1 MFRERVDLYRQL
13 EENRD
18 SRVIAYI
25 TGDRRQL
32 ETKIHSEALDFFIH
46 HLDNI
51 GNVNRL
57 SLILYTRG
65 GDTLASWSIANLIR
79 QFCDNFEV
87 IIPAIA
93 HSGGTLISLGADAIV
108 MTKQATLGPI
118 DPSVNTPLNP
128 QVPGAPPNVRV
139 PVSVEA
145 IRGFM
150 DFAKSEKVSK
160 KDVCEIIAELSTQVH
175 PLVLGEAYRARSQI
189 RMLARKLLSR
199 QITDEKRI
207 EKILGFLCSESGS
220 HDYTINH
227 REARNELG
235 FNVQTPDDSLY
246 RLIKDIYD
254 DFAEELQLTRPF
266 DPNLTLGTNSQM
278 DYSFHR
284 ALIESVEGG
293 GHVFVSEGQLR
304 RQTIQTQQGVSQEA
318 IHDSRSFE
326 GWRYETA

>member
-1 MFRERVDLYRQL
+1 
-13 EENRD
+13 
-18 SRVIAYI
+18 
-25 TGDRRQL
+25 
-32 ETKIHSEALDFFIH
+32 
-46 HLDNI
+46 
-51 GNVNRL
+51 
-57 SLILYTRG
+57 
-65 GDTLASWSIANLIR
+65 
-79 QFCDNFEV
+79 
-87 IIPAIA
+87 
-93 HSGGTLISLGADAIV
+93 

-175 PLVLGEAYRARSQI
+175 PHVLGEAYRARSQI

-235 FNVQTPDDSLY
+235 FNVQTPDESLY